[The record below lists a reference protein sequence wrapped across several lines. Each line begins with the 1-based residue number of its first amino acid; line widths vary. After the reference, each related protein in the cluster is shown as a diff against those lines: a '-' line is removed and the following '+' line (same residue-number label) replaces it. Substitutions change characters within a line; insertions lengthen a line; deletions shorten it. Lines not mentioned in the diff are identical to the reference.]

1 MGFPD
6 YKSDLLDEDFDA
18 NYILDKYYHSGTS
31 AVFHGAA
38 PDVEPKLKGRIAE
51 QLYHTFKFRI
61 HPFQLVISGSAH
73 LGFSPVPSK
82 LGKPFNAEESDI
94 DIAVVSDELFD
105 AWWAELQSGGLD
117 PSIRADVSRNLFWG
131 FLNPAVVRDYSDY
144 GRKWWDLFGAL
155 ATDRAEGVRGRLYR
169 TYWSMQSYHKLA
181 IHQARQ
187 KLMNEEAANVDDTA

>member
-38 PDVEPKLKGRIAE
+38 PDVEPKLKGRVAE

-73 LGFSPVPSK
+73 LGFSPVPSVGQTVQCRGK
-82 LGKPFNAEESDI
+82 RYRYSCRIRRVIRRMVSRATVWGARSFNPSRCVEKPFLGIS
-94 DIAVVSDELFD
+94 
-105 AWWAELQSGGLD
+105 
-117 PSIRADVSRNLFWG
+117 
-131 FLNPAVVRDYSDY
+131 
-144 GRKWWDLFGAL
+144 
-155 ATDRAEGVRGRLYR
+155 
-169 TYWSMQSYHKLA
+169 
-181 IHQARQ
+181 
-187 KLMNEEAANVDDTA
+187 